1 MPTLVMDLRNG
12 KWYIFKGF
20 VEKEIT
26 NVTYKQTVTHART
39 LSLIDKDQPY
49 HYIPINMVQFSAE

>member
-12 KWYIFKGF
+12 KWYIFKWF

-26 NVTYKQTVTHART
+26 NVTYRQTVTHART
-39 LSLIDKDQPY
+39 LSLIDKDQTY
-49 HYIPINMVQFSAE
+49 HYIPINMVQFSA